1 MALSARARL
10 CYTST
15 MTAVIVIVMIALAL
29 AVTTLAARRMGYSG
43 MGGDTIVRCRAG
55 HLFTTLWVPGASLK
69 SIRLGMTRFQY
80 CPVGK
85 HWTLVTPVRDS
96 DLTDEERQFASQH
109 HDARVP

>member
-1 MALSARARL
+1 
-10 CYTST
+10 
-15 MTAVIVIVMIALAL
+15 MTAVIVIVMIVLAL

-43 MGGDTIVRCRAG
+43 MGGDTVVRCRAG

-96 DLTDEERQFASQH
+96 ELTDEERQFASQH

>member
-1 MALSARARL
+1 
-10 CYTST
+10 
-15 MTAVIVIVMIALAL
+15 MTVAIVVAVIVLAL
-29 AVTTLAARRMGYSG
+29 IAATITARRMGYPG
-43 MGGDTIVRCRAG
+43 IGGDTIVRCRAG

-69 SIRLGMTRFQY
+69 AVRLGMTRFQY

-96 DLTDEERQFASQH
+96 ELTDEDRQVASQH

>member
-1 MALSARARL
+1 V
-10 CYTST
+10 
-15 MTAVIVIVMIALAL
+15 TAVIVIVLIALAL
-29 AVTTLAARRMGYSG
+29 AATTLAARWMGYSG
-43 MGGDTIVRCRAG
+43 IGGDTVVRCRAG

-85 HWTLVTPVRDS
+85 HWTLVAPVRES
-96 DLTDEERQFASQH
+96 ELTDEERQFASQH